1 MTTVVSQHV
10 EGCEKSDKEQ
20 VEHVNLAF
28 IVLNNRLKSLEF
40 ISNSVPLTPH

>member
-10 EGCEKSDKEQ
+10 EGCERSDKEQ

-28 IVLNNRLKSLEF
+28 IVLNNILKSLES